1 MQISASVDLLYVCND
16 LNFTYATAMRIVLLA
31 ILSVTV
37 SCHWFQWPDKNS
49 FSYIESSANADRVT
63 FLPGLTRQPSF
74 AHFSGY
80 LKGSTENFQLHYWF
94 LEAVE
99 KPDQAPLV
107 LWLNG
112 GPGCSSLGGLLT
124 ENGPFMVQDG
134 QKLIPN
140 PYSWNKF
147 ANVLY
152 LEAPAG
158 VGYSYA
164 KDGNVTTD
172 DDLTSLNSYHALIH
186 FMEKFPAYKNRDLF
200 ICGES
205 YAGVY
210 VPTLALRILQNS
222 AEVFNLKGIAIGNG
236 LVNRKLN
243 DNSLICFVNYHGLVD
258 ESLWNEALNNCC
270 DSQCDNKCMFTDDQ
284 DISCQE
290 TFKVLIQLYMVFNL
304 SATICHNCHL
314 RVAVTIVSVILVKSA
329 EVKIDSIRN
338 VLLGLNIY
346 NLYTKCAGGVLENSA
361 RMRSVSV
368 GKLKGFAKRPEL
380 ANLFRK
386 NVFVKEFADA
396 YPELNRFVVPCV
408 DDSRIVSY
416 LNLPEVCKALHV
428 DLDFLP
434 EWELC
439 SEAVY
444 TNYGRTY
451 EDLSKQYLHILEQ
464 KIPVMLFAGDVDMA
478 CNYLGIL
485 WFVDGLGLQL
495 RKPME
500 RWLFEDTDGTKQV
513 GGIFK
518 IMATAENTTLWYVTV
533 RGSGHMVP
541 EDKPAAAYSMITR
554 FINGKEL

>member
-1 MQISASVDLLYVCND
+1 
-16 LNFTYATAMRIVLLA
+16 MRIVLLVFLSA
-31 ILSVTV
+31 IIN
-37 SCHWFQWPDKNS
+37 CDGFHWRDKTSYS
-49 FSYIESSANADRVT
+49 FEKTSADADRVT
-63 FLPGLTRQPSF
+63 FLPGLSRQLSF

-94 LEAVE
+94 LEAIE

-124 ENGPFMVQDG
+124 ENGPFT
-134 QKLIPN
+134 
-140 PYSWNKF
+140 F

-172 DDLTSLNSYHALIH
+172 DDLTSLNNYHALIH
-186 FMEKFPAYKNRDLF
+186 FMEKFPAYKNRDFF
-200 ICGES
+200 IFGES

-222 AEVFNLKGIAIGNG
+222 SGVFNLKGIAIGNG
-236 LVNRKLN
+236 LTSYKLN
-243 DNSLICFVNYHGLVD
+243 DNSLIYFINYHGLVD
-258 ESLWNEALNNCC
+258 ERAVSTGTGYAIADRVSVSPQNSLWNEVLNNCC
-270 DSQCDNKCMFTDDQ
+270 GSQCDNKCMFTDDQ
-284 DISCQE
+284 DTSCQK
-290 TFKVLIQLYMVFNL
+290 T
-304 SATICHNCHL
+304 
-314 RVAVTIVSVILVKSA
+314 
-329 EVKIDSIRN
+329 IDSVRSALSG
-338 VLLGLNIY
+338 VNIY
-346 NLYTKCAGGVLENSA
+346 NLYAKCAGGVPKKSA
-361 RMRSVSV
+361 TIHSASEET
-368 GKLKGFAKRPEL
+368 LKGVAKRPEF

-386 NVFVKEFADA
+386 NVFVRDFSSA
-396 YPELNRFVVPCV
+396 YPELNRLVVPCV

-416 LNLPEVCKALHV
+416 LNLPEVRRALHV
-428 DLDFLP
+428 NLDFLP

-439 SEAVY
+439 SEAVF

-451 EDLSKQYLHILEQ
+451 EDLSNQYLHILEQ

-485 WFVDGLGLQL
+485 WFVDSLGLQM

-500 RWLFEDTDGTKQV
+500 HWLFEDTDGTKQV
-513 GGIFK
+513 GGVYK

-541 EDKPAAAYSMITR
+541 EDKPVAAYSMITH
-554 FINGKEL
+554 FITGKEF